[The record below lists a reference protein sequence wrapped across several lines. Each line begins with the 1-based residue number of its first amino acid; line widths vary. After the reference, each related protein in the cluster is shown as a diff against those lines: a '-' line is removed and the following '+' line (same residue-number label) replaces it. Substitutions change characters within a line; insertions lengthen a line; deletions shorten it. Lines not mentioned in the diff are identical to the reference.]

1 MNKGFKNHIDE
12 EFQKTESKVR
22 LYNEIKEY
30 TSKFLKKK

>member
-22 LYNEIKEY
+22 LLYNEIKEIVHLN
-30 TSKFLKKK
+30 F